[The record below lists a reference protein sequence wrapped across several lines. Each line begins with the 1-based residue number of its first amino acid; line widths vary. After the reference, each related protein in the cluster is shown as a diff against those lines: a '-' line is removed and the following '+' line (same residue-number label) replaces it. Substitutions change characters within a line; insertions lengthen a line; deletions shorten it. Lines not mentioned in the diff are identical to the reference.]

1 MNHEGNKPLSQ
12 ESRTPVRT
20 SDKAAP
26 RDQRLVHRMSQMTLE
41 IDLPGDMEH
50 ITSPRMKII
59 HQSNLSRYWSFMTD
73 PTATPPLPV
82 PRSIM
87 EPSSPE
93 WTAALLEEHQAG
105 RDEIILNLYGLSPQ
119 DRIQVRDTMKY
130 TILNQGRGTEAR
142 PEQVEAYVRRMI
154 LQLGEILAAGG
165 YRLSATIHPISSPE
179 SILACRFHLE
189 DMESPQKARDN
200 YEREKPT
207 VRTEPLGTKEELI
220 QMLIPEA
227 QLELEKTDPSREALR
242 VYQDKKN
249 FWRIAARWEYLWS
262 EPRHDGTKTPC
273 GQSMNRRRKRR
284 KLQRRKL
291 QRRISSATRTRR
303 RRRRKPSRS
312 WSWSHSSTAWH
323 DFSNPDEE
331 TRPSRGAVAWG
342 GTTERRRMTG
352 M

>member
-1 MNHEGNKPLSQ
+1 MDHERNKPLSQ

-20 SDKAAP
+20 SDQAAP

-41 IDLPGDMEH
+41 IDLPGDLEH
-50 ITSPRMKII
+50 ITSPRMDII
-59 HQSNLSRYWSFMTD
+59 HQSGLARYWSFMTD

-87 EPSSPE
+87 EPGRPE

-142 PEQVEAYVRRMI
+142 PEQVETYARRMI

-165 YRLSATIHPISSPE
+165 WWLSATIHPIPHPE

-189 DMESPQKARDN
+189 DMESPQKARDD
-200 YEREKPT
+200 YRSKEPT
-207 VRTEPLGTKEELI
+207 VRIKPLGTKEELF

-227 QLELEKTDPSREALR
+227 RLELEKTDPGREILR
-242 VYQDKKN
+242 VYQDEKN
-249 FWRIAARWEYLWS
+249 FWIIAARWEYLWS
-262 EPRHDGTKTPC
+262 EARALQDADDVMTD
-273 GQSMNRRRKRR
+273 SMA
-284 KLQRRKL
+284 L
-291 QRRISSATRTRR
+291 
-303 RRRRKPSRS
+303 P
-312 WSWSHSSTAWH
+312 
-323 DFSNPDEE
+323 PEEE
-331 TRPSRGAVAWG
+331 TQNPTQQVQ
-342 GTTERRRMTG
+342 
-352 M
+352 